1 MRSRKALLRKT
12 ICMILIFSLVGT
24 GCFSLTVWRNGWKQV
39 AADWETT
46 ILLIPSAERS
56 LILIDESRQIRTE
69 QIYDLVENQQMFSE
83 DSFENILESRDWDEL
98 EQEQWELLL
107 RRSAMQLQLEAMY
120 GERRLA
126 EGAAYE
132 QYWEAQRQ
140 AEALKEQ
147 AAKEQA
153 AKEQAAKEQ
162 AAKEQAA
169 KAQAAKEA
177 AESDGAVHCVVNYR
191 GERSISVSKEDYQ
204 CLLRI
209 VQAEAGGEDAYG
221 KRLVANVILNRV
233 VSGEFPN
240 TVTGVVFQK
249 GQFSPIRNGAY
260 DSAKVSE
267 STRSA
272 VDEVLAKGVDEAN
285 GALYFFAR
293 QYTSAA
299 KAEWFD
305 TALTK
310 VAQHGVHE
318 FYK

>member
-24 GCFSLTVWRNGWKQV
+24 GCFSLTVWRNGWKQ
-39 AADWETT
+39 AAAAWETKV
-46 ILLIPSAERS
+46 LLVPGAERS

-83 DSFENILESRDWDEL
+83 DAFENILESRDWDEL
-98 EQEQWELLL
+98 EEEQWELLL
-107 RRSAMQLQLEAMY
+107 RRSAMQSQIEAMY
-120 GERRLA
+120 GERNLA
-126 EGAAYE
+126 LGAAYE
-132 QYWEAQRQ
+132 QYWEEQRQ

-162 AAKEQAA
+162 AAK
-169 KAQAAKEA
+169 AQAEKEA
-177 AESDGAVHCVVNYR
+177 AESDRAVHCVVNYR

-240 TVTGVVFQK
+240 TVTGVVFQQ
-249 GQFSPIRNGAY
+249 GQFSPIRNGSY
-260 DSAKVSE
+260 DCAQVSE

-293 QYTSAA
+293 QYTSAE

>member
-24 GCFSLTVWRNGWKQV
+24 GCFSLTVWRNGWKQ
-39 AADWETT
+39 AAAAWETKV
-46 ILLIPSAERS
+46 LLVPRAERS

-83 DSFENILESRDWDEL
+83 DAFENILESRDWDEL
-98 EQEQWELLL
+98 EEEQWELLL
-107 RRSAMQLQLEAMY
+107 RRSAMQSQIEAMY
-120 GERRLA
+120 GERNLA
-126 EGAAYE
+126 LGAAYE
-132 QYWEAQRQ
+132 QYREEQRQ

-169 KAQAAKEA
+169 KAQAEKEA
-177 AESDGAVHCVVNYR
+177 AESDRAVHCVVNYR

-260 DSAKVSE
+260 DRAQVSE

-293 QYTSAA
+293 QYTSAE

>member
-24 GCFSLTVWRNGWKQV
+24 GCFSLTVWRNGWKQ
-39 AADWETT
+39 AAAAWETKV
-46 ILLIPSAERS
+46 LLVPRAERS

-83 DSFENILESRDWDEL
+83 DAFENILESRDWDEL
-98 EQEQWELLL
+98 EEEQWELLL
-107 RRSAMQLQLEAMY
+107 RRSAMQSQIEAMY
-120 GERRLA
+120 GERNLA
-126 EGAAYE
+126 LGAAYE
-132 QYWEAQRQ
+132 QYREEQRQ

-153 AKEQAAKEQ
+153 AKEQAAK
-162 AAKEQAA
+162 
-169 KAQAAKEA
+169 AQAEKEA
-177 AESDGAVHCVVNYR
+177 AESDRAVHCVVNYR

-260 DSAKVSE
+260 DRAQVSE

-293 QYTSAA
+293 QYTSAE